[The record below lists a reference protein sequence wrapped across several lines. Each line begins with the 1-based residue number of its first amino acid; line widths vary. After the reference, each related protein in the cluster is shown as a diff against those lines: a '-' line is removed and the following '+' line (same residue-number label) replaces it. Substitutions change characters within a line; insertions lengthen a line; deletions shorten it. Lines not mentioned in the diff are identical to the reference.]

1 MAKFLVEARYTKEGV
16 QGLLKDSA
24 SARKAAVAAA
34 LESIGGK
41 LEAFYYAFGETDVF
55 VLCDCP
61 DNATAAA
68 IGLTV
73 SSSGTVQTKTVALLS
88 VEEMDA
94 ALKKQVRYRP
104 AGA

>member
-1 MAKFLVEARYTKEGV
+1 MAKFLVEARYTKDGV
-16 QGLLKDSA
+16 QGLMKDSA

-34 LESIGGK
+34 LESIGAK
-41 LEAFYYAFGETDVF
+41 LEAFYYAFGDTDAF

-73 SSSGTVQTKTVALLS
+73 SASGTVQTKTVALLT
-88 VEEMDA
+88 VEEMDE
-94 ALKKQVRYRP
+94 ALKKRLTYRA
-104 AGA
+104 AGS